1 MWGNWL
7 ELEYLPLE
15 LESVGQYA
23 RKIHMYL
30 RGHQVRVQSLFIS
43 TSFDASSG
51 KGDSR
56 GLTMRHLMQASSRET
71 SHHAQYMARAVL
83 LSGTTLLDVIS

>member
-1 MWGNWL
+1 MQ
-7 ELEYLPLE
+7 ERYICI
-15 LESVGQYA
+15 YA
-23 RKIHMYL
+23 VTRSGFKAW
-30 RGHQVRVQSLFIS
+30 FIS

-71 SHHAQYMARAVL
+71 SYHAQYMARAVL